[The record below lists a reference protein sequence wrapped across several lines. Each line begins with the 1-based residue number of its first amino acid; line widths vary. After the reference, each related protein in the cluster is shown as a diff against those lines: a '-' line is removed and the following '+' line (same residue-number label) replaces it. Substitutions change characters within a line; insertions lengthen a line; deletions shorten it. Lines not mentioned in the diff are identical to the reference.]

1 MAGIAAYGV
10 VATSGAAVITGK
22 TVLPTALSKDGMPVP
37 SNVRKGGLAYLT
49 PQEARTVAAVFD
61 RLIPADALSIS
72 ASEAGCVEFV
82 DSQLAGD
89 FGKGTSTY
97 RGGPFEQGTA
107 QQGPQFR
114 QTPAQRYRMGLIGL
128 DVYASKKHGK
138 PFADLDAHQQ
148 DGVIT
153 DLEANKV
160 TIEGTDSKAFFELM
174 LKNVREG
181 FFSDPMY
188 GGNKGM
194 AGWKMLGFPG
204 ARYDYRDQIG
214 KKGQKLNLIPI
225 SMVDHSA

>member
-1 MAGIAAYGV
+1 MVGIAALGV
-10 VATSGAAVITGK
+10 VATSGAAVITSK
-22 TVLPTALSKDGMPVP
+22 TVHATALSKDGLPQP
-37 SNVRKGGLAYLT
+37 STVRKGGFAYLT
-49 PQEARTVAAVFD
+49 PGETRTIAAVFD

-72 ASEAGCVEFV
+72 ASEAGCVEFL
-82 DSQLAGD
+82 DNQLAGD

-128 DVYASKKHGK
+128 DAYAAKQHGK
-138 PFADLDAHQQ
+138 PFVDLAADQQ
-148 DGVIT
+148 DAIIT
-153 DLEANKV
+153 DLEAGKV
-160 TIEGTDSKAFFELM
+160 AIDGTDSKAFFELM

-181 FFSDPMY
+181 FFSDPLY
-188 GGNKGM
+188 GGNKDM

>member
-10 VATSGAAVITGK
+10 VATSGAAVITSK
-22 TVLPTALSKDGMPVP
+22 TVQGTALSKDGLPLP
-37 SNVRKGGLAYLT
+37 STVRKGGLAYLT
-49 PQEARTVAAVFD
+49 LQEARTIGAVFD
-61 RLIPADALSIS
+61 RMIPADALSIG
-72 ASEAGCVEFV
+72 ASEAGCVEFL

-128 DVYASKKHGK
+128 DAYAAKQHGK
-138 PFADLDAHQQ
+138 PFVDLNAGQQ
-148 DGVIT
+148 DGVIA
-153 DLEANKV
+153 DLEAGKV
-160 TIEGTDSKAFFELM
+160 AIEGTDSKAFFELM
-174 LKNVREG
+174 LKNAREG